1 MAALFD
7 TTSASSMVAQP
18 LQLNALLDHLRTYDV
33 SFLVS
38 ASLLKVCVFVRMCSI
53 DCCVDGADSWF

>member
-18 LQLNALLDHLRTYDV
+18 LQLNALLDHLRTHDV

-38 ASLLKVCVFVRMCSI
+38 ASLLKVGVYICYQINNRW
-53 DCCVDGADSWF
+53 AA